1 MRIDKMD
8 YSKLID
14 LYLEGELNTIE
25 KDLLFAE
32 LSRNPELREYFDQQ
46 IQFNQLFQKD
56 FQTISPPIEATNY
69 IFSSLNFKIPN
80 SNFPHPHNVPTPFF
94 LKFKQMLLKYLPFIT
109 SSVIGG
115 LVSFVLIWFLIPRER
130 TSAPVQSQNYTF
142 TQENLPATQSNEIPK
157 IVAGESKRNAIGI
170 QNLESIIQSAFER
183 WVNQY
188 FAKSYPNNIMQNDT
202 IPNSNTLSV
211 TENSSIRNLSK
222 EKDLWTLNPNLIPKA
237 KHIPVFSNNNN
248 VYQISDRSNFLL
260 NQLGKISLSFRGY
273 MMKSDPEVNV
283 NANQTSLL
291 NNAGVGI
298 GYKIAENSSIG
309 FEVGQEKFAQ
319 KFTLVRNEDKSFYK
333 QNPLL
338 WWYGIYYQQAF
349 SQLFSMA
356 ALKPLAKLFIGGT
369 PAGPLLRGSV
379 GLQYTPDRRVS
390 LFLGWE
396 GSILWYKV
404 QNNLYQTKKNGITYG
419 VSVRY

>member
-1 MRIDKMD
+1 MD
-8 YSKLID
+8 YTKLID

-56 FQTISPPIEATNY
+56 FQTISPPIESTNY

-80 SNFPHPHNVPTPFF
+80 SSFPQPHNAPTPFF
-94 LKFKQMLLKYLPFIT
+94 LKFNQMLFKYLPYVA
-109 SSVIGG
+109 SSIIGG
-115 LVSFVLIWFLIPRER
+115 LVTFVLIWLLIPRNPSS
-130 TSAPVQSQNYTF
+130 TPVQSQTYT
-142 TQENLPATQSNEIPK
+142 LTQSNLPVPHSQEIPK
-157 IVAGESKRNAIGI
+157 IVAGESKQNGI
-170 QNLESIIQSAFER
+170 RPQNLESIIQSAFKK
-183 WVNQY
+183 WFSQY
-188 FAKSYPNNIMQNDT
+188 FAQRSPDNVMQNDT
-202 IPNSNTLSV
+202 NPISNTLSAID
-211 TENSSIRNLSK
+211 NSNVHSISTV
-222 EKDLWTLNPNLIPKA
+222 KDLWTLNPNFNQKEKYIP
-237 KHIPVFSNNNN
+237 ILSNSNN
-248 VYQISDRSNFLL
+248 VYQISNQSDFLL
-260 NQLGKISLSFRGY
+260 DQLGRVSLSFRGY
-273 MMKSDPEVNV
+273 MMKSEPDVNV
-283 NANQTSLL
+283 NSKQTSLL
-291 NNAGVGI
+291 NNAGIGI
-298 GYKIAENSSIG
+298 GYQLGESSSLG
-309 FEVGQEKFAQ
+309 LEFGQEKFAQ
-319 KFTLVRNEDKSFYK
+319 KFTLTRNEDKSFYK

-349 SQLFSMA
+349 SQLFSIS
-356 ALKPLAKLFIGGT
+356 ALKPLAKLFLGGT

-404 QNNLYQTKKNGITYG
+404 QNNLYQTKKNGLTYG